1 MFIRVNESTQK
12 MLQIISPYIAFGYPS
27 LTTVRNLIYKRGY
40 CRINGQRVRLSSNE
54 IIEENLKKFNIICME
69 DLIHE
74 IFTIGTYF
82 KEVNSFLWPFKLNA
96 PTGGFRNVKLYFNE
110 GGDLGNCEE
119 YINQLVGRM
128 L

>member
-1 MFIRVNESTQK
+1 
-12 MLQIISPYIAFGYPS
+12 MLQIISPYVSFGYPS
-27 LTTVRNLIYKRGY
+27 LSTIRNLIYKRGY
-40 CRINGQRVRLSSNE
+40 ARVNGQRVRITSND
-54 IIEENLKKFNIICME
+54 IIEDHLKKFNIICVE

-74 IFTIGTYF
+74 IYTVGDHF

-96 PTGGFRNVKLYFNE
+96 PTGGFRNVKTHFNE

-119 YINQLVGRM
+119 YINNLVGRM

>member
-1 MFIRVNESTQK
+1 
-12 MLQIISPYIAFGYPS
+12 MLQIISPYVSFGYPS
-27 LTTVRNLIYKRGY
+27 LFTIRNLIYKRGY
-40 CRINGQRVRLSSNE
+40 ARVNGQRVRITSND
-54 IIEENLKKFNIICME
+54 IIEDHLKKFNIICVE

-74 IFTIGTYF
+74 IYTVGDHF

-96 PTGGFRNVKLYFNE
+96 PTGGFRNVKTYFNE

-119 YINQLVGRM
+119 YINNLVGRM